1 MLPGYLRFDEPAIVI
16 PSNLNK
22 VKKYGTCESPKFCRS
37 SFCPAGVAHTSH
49 GLHSTLHLQP
59 AWGVTLEGLIM
70 FGNISRRIYET
81 VN

>member
-22 VKKYGTCESPKFCRS
+22 VKKYCTKAQSFVVLAFVQQESLTHHMGS
-37 SFCPAGVAHTSH
+37 
-49 GLHSTLHLQP
+49 HLQP
-59 AWGVTLEGLIM
+59 AWGVTLEGLLM